1 MKLIKVSESLIN
13 NPNLATYV
21 ERTDFRDKDE
31 IQELAKEHNVKIVDF
46 GEDNKSLKA
55 EGKFDDIITFY
66 KELNLIPNSSEEENE
81 EVKTEAEEEETLS
94 ESSDNEPLTESYL
107 DNLKNP
113 GYWQHQVD
121 YQIEKF
127 GRVGGGLIQD
137 LDEAGFYLD
146 KDNKVTSKA
155 GIKENCLTEDTIK
168 QGNKWVNKGKDGT
181 HGEFKT
187 KKAAE
192 DQRKAMFANG
202 FSESLTEDIDDL
214 DKATPYMLRND
225 GNFKNVSPIHP
236 YIKYGHETAQQAL
249 DKLADFRLPALKWFY
264 ENTRS
269 ADTRQLI
276 GSVVKF
282 MISSDLITVDQGN
295 FCKDLNDVYLPKKE
309 EIAGF
314 IDELA
319 DNTNQEFCRV
329 RTSGILFR
337 GNSNDIYFRI
347 SSIRFNWFDL
357 IWSIVNKYKNFIS
370 AVTIC
375 KDSNTFGGRFEPYK
389 VSGVAIDGLPTQ
401 EFLELPGTPVLE
413 HLKSSVEAIN
423 ESNNLLMEGKLISE
437 SYDKQLHPI
446 HVHSFY
452 ESQRSEFLIEDIEHL
467 LSKSNNQALTEDVD
481 SSEEKKDEKSLD
493 PPEAGDP
500 IGVANLLNML
510 IKSEWDAIE
519 DYNSAIQTLTGMNFD
534 ETILNIIK
542 DIVGEEHV
550 HIGQLQKA
558 LETVSPNAV
567 NIQEGEKE
575 ATEQLQEPVYTKEEG
590 QEVTPEG
597 IVKSDKEED
606 QK

>member
-1 MKLIKVSESLIN
+1 MKLIKVNESLIN

-81 EVKTEAEEEETLS
+81 EVKTETEEEETLS

-107 DNLKNP
+107 DNLKNSE
-113 GYWQHQVD
+113 YWQHQVD

-192 DQRKAMFANG
+192 AQRKAMFANG
-202 FSESLTEDIDDL
+202 FGES
-214 DKATPYMLRND
+214 
-225 GNFKNVSPIHP
+225 
-236 YIKYGHETAQQAL
+236 
-249 DKLADFRLPALKWFY
+249 
-264 ENTRS
+264 
-269 ADTRQLI
+269 
-276 GSVVKF
+276 
-282 MISSDLITVDQGN
+282 
-295 FCKDLNDVYLPKKE
+295 
-309 EIAGF
+309 
-314 IDELA
+314 
-319 DNTNQEFCRV
+319 
-329 RTSGILFR
+329 
-337 GNSNDIYFRI
+337 
-347 SSIRFNWFDL
+347 
-357 IWSIVNKYKNFIS
+357 
-370 AVTIC
+370 
-375 KDSNTFGGRFEPYK
+375 
-389 VSGVAIDGLPTQ
+389 
-401 EFLELPGTPVLE
+401 
-413 HLKSSVEAIN
+413 
-423 ESNNLLMEGKLISE
+423 
-437 SYDKQLHPI
+437 
-446 HVHSFY
+446 
-452 ESQRSEFLIEDIEHL
+452 
-467 LSKSNNQALTEDVD
+467 LTEDVD
-481 SSEEKKDEKSLD
+481 SSEEKKDEESLD

-575 ATEQLQEPVYTKEEG
+575 ATEQLQEPVYTKEGG

-597 IVKSDKEED
+597 IVKSDTEEN